1 MIPTRASRKESAERR
16 RAPRAAVEVPV
27 KIKQAKGVIE
37 ASTKNISASGAYCM
51 LNTFVPLNAELGV
64 TLLIPREE
72 PSGQQQLKKLKC
84 HGIVVRNEAERE
96 TAEAPHYGMAICF
109 TDLGRRDER
118 ELKDYVKNQLP
129 PDDRKRLA
137 RMKNVDMR
145 YDPGEVFSTK
155 SRGGRGFSVS
165 SANFR
170 VLGQQINLSKNGICC
185 QTDRS
190 IPLFR
195 EIAVNL
201 VLPPT
206 KGAGGGEE
214 PEALQCS
221 AVVVGCEKVPRSDR
235 YDMAAYFVGLSKEQ
249 KKRLED
255 CIEKFL

>member
-1 MIPTRASRKESAERR
+1 MIPTRVSRKESAERR

-27 KIKQAKGVIE
+27 KIKQADGVIE
-37 ASTKNISASGAYCM
+37 ASTKNISTSGAYCT

-64 TLLIPREE
+64 TLLIPGEE
-72 PSGQQQLKKLKC
+72 QSGRQQLKKLKC
-84 HGIVVRNEAERE
+84 HGIVVRNQAERDGA
-96 TAEAPHYGMAICF
+96 AEPQYCRAICF
-109 TDLGRRDER
+109 SGIDRRDER
-118 ELKDYVKNQLP
+118 ELSDYVKRQLP
-129 PDDRKRLA
+129 LEEQKSLS
-137 RMKNVDMR
+137 RMKGADMR

-155 SRGGRGFSVS
+155 SRGERGFSVS

-170 VLGQQINLSKNGICC
+170 VLGEQINLSKNGICC

-201 VLPPT
+201 VLPHA
-206 KGAGGGEE
+206 KSVSRGEGA
-214 PEALQCS
+214 EALQCS
-221 AVVVGCEKVPRSDR
+221 AVVVGCEKVPKSDR

-255 CIEKFL
+255 CIAKFL